1 MKKWII
7 ALAGLGILWAI
18 HPFREID
25 AGSLCVVETLLIESE
40 QGKIS
45 VASGE
50 LKGRG
55 DTVQA
60 ALEDM
65 AEHTPGTLFL
75 RQVRRVILCG
85 GEKDTNVLMELPDE
99 IPLGALIYASDESAE
114 SLRQQDTLDQVLEA
128 REQRNHTMPNLAE
141 VRNHRLMAQKS
152 GKAVG

>member
-18 HPFREID
+18 HPFRGID

-40 QGKIS
+40 QGEVS

-50 LKGRG
+50 LTGTG

-60 ALEDM
+60 ALDDM

-85 GEKDTNVLMELPDE
+85 GEKGTNVLMELPDE
-99 IPLGALIYASDESAE
+99 IPLGALIYTSDESAE

-128 REQRNHTMPNLAE
+128 REQRNHTMPNFAE
-141 VRNHRLMAQKS
+141 VQNHSLMAQKS
-152 GKAVG
+152 GKAVE

>member
-1 MKKWII
+1 MRKWTI

-18 HPFREID
+18 HPFQGID
-25 AGSLCVVETLLIESE
+25 AGSLYVVETLLIEPE
-40 QGKIS
+40 QGEIF

-50 LKGRG
+50 LTGTG

-75 RQVRRVILCG
+75 RQVRRVILCSG
-85 GEKDTNVLMELPDE
+85 KNDTNVLMELPDE
-99 IPLGALIYASDESAE
+99 IPLGAMIYTSNESAE
-114 SLRQQDTLDQVLEA
+114 SLRRQDTLDQVLEA

>member
-18 HPFREID
+18 HPFRGID
-25 AGSLCVVETLLIESE
+25 AGSLCVVETLLIETE
-40 QGKIS
+40 EGEIS

-50 LKGRG
+50 LAGTG

-60 ALEDM
+60 ALADM
-65 AEHTPGTLFL
+65 GEHTPGTLFL

-85 GEKDTNVLMELPDE
+85 GKYDTNVLMELPDE
-99 IPLGALIYASDESAE
+99 IPLGAMIYTSIETAE
-114 SLRQQDTLDQVLEA
+114 SLRRQDTLDQVLEA
-128 REQRNHTMPNLAE
+128 GEQRNHTMPNLAE

>member
-7 ALAGLGILWAI
+7 ALVGLGILWAI
-18 HPFREID
+18 HPFRGID

-40 QGKIS
+40 QGEVS
-45 VASGE
+45 VASGK
-50 LKGRG
+50 LTGSG
-55 DTVQA
+55 GTVQA
-60 ALEDM
+60 ALENM

-85 GEKDTNVLMELPDE
+85 GKYDTNVLMELPDE
-99 IPLGALIYASDESAE
+99 IPLGAMIYTSDESAE

-141 VRNHRLMAQKS
+141 VRNHRLVAQKS